1 MFPDGF
7 EWDPRKA
14 DANLAKHGV
23 DFAAAAAIFDGP
35 VLQRLDGRREYGEAR
50 IIAVGQAEGVCL
62 SVVFVQRGEARRII
76 SAWPAS
82 RNTRALYQAWL
93 GHTRR
98 PD

>member
-50 IIAVGQAEGVCL
+50 IIAVGGNEGVCL
-62 SVVFVQRGEARRII
+62 TIVYVRRGQNRRII
-76 SAWPAS
+76 SARPAS
-82 RNTRALYQAWL
+82 RAERQAWL
-93 GHTRR
+93 AAGRSH
-98 PD
+98 